1 MRGARRRRPTDIR
14 RAPRTPARLVELAG
28 RGTYERRLSAFAALV
43 GRQLDFLAERLTD
56 RDPVVRAY
64 ALRAARTLPLPDA
77 AIEAAYEDASADARQ
92 RLSAVVLA
100 SGRTAPA
107 ERLVPRLR
115 EQWGDHAA
123 AKLLPVCSAR
133 FVAAALPELSY
144 AVESWT
150 KLGLASPIR
159 FSTMWSAS
167 SRTAL
172 AHLGDPATGLLSAA
186 LITGTGP
193 RRGARQVRTGSERQ
207 PPHGDDGPSSVP
219 GLPPD
224 SLARP
229 GEHEANLAAHSP
241 PGAVPGPRR
250 RRLDPAPPGTTSPS
264 DVPAPKAPP
273 ALSPCHRTR
282 RAR

>member
-1 MRGARRRRPTDIR
+1 M
-14 RAPRTPARLVELAG
+14 ELAG
-28 RGTYERRLSAFAALV
+28 RGTYERRLAAFAALV

-133 FVAAALPELSY
+133 FVAAALPEPSY

-150 KLGLASPIR
+150 KLGLGFPDQVLDHVER
-159 FSTMWSAS
+159 E
-167 SRTAL
+167 L
-172 AHLGDPATGLLSAA
+172 ADRPRAECDPTTGLLSAA

-193 RRGARQVRTGSERQ
+193 RRGARQVRTDSERQ

-224 SLARP
+224 TLARP

-250 RRLDPAPPGTTSPS
+250 RRLDPTAPEPRHPS
-264 DVPAPKAPP
+264 GVPVPKAPP
-273 ALSPCHRTR
+273 TLSPCHRTR